1 MLNRSLLLGLIG
13 FSLLI
18 GTGACKKKSQSK
30 ARPEAIP
37 PAYYLENSSCRE
49 LMESP
54 RHLSGRALTSI
65 GGICDIVTITDS
77 AKQVDMALIS
87 ETSIDTEDLKNKY
100 KRARARTEKGIGG
113 EELESLIAS
122 ALAGARDEVNRST
135 SELKQEARDRL
146 KEATGTMRPEFL
158 RWADQYAVDQ
168 GIAYVERKIIE
179 TFEAETDK
187 LVDYGFA
194 RLEQEIAAL
203 GGLKSPEMAMAAFMP
218 LADLGVNDW
227 QLDRIPNHPF
237 TDELKRQGVSAEEMV
252 RISARAFQTL
262 KDAAREGK
270 SLEDLVRERA
280 RRAVSSPEALRESI
294 EKAQIAFGQLK
305 SVAENKEKLINE
317 LEKHGQNIQ
326 GSLSTIQKVLDEN
339 INSDSFSTIRDALG
353 DLKNEPFVDA
363 VIGAN
368 DRANLQKFESLLD
381 LADLSYGIIEGDV
394 SLNAE
399 SKAKIVALAD
409 LVLPDATSREEF
421 KKAINVAQESLDALQ
436 AFNEGDWGDLSS
448 GVISI
453 GKQTGIFG
461 SGPQAD
467 KVAGVLQ
474 VAAQAAISY
483 FTGDVS
489 GMVSSAVSLFGGK
502 KTNGD
507 AANAKRHQEVME
519 ALKVVNSGI
528 QELKQGQEKIYEQT
542 IEIRKTQIE
551 IRQDIRDSTQKIIEA
566 TRAGFIE
573 LFKGQEATLEGINRL
588 AQGQEEI
595 KKLVSE
601 QMQDIRSQAAR
612 NHTDTMRLL
621 TSIQGN
627 INRLAGGIGALL
639 KSDLAVCAVLQQERR
654 KRDPLFFD
662 SKGEFHSFSAFEA
675 FYTKNGNLME
685 TCLKAIQSQIVFVD
699 PSAAADS
706 GIFFP
711 PVTKSVFTAP
721 FEYNESYRLTWQ
733 FLRDK
738 RARIHHFYSLTR
750 PVRSRQEMDAKF
762 KVKGAEPRDAL
773 MHNHIVSSLDP
784 KGDQNIANPEAVAY
798 VVEQLLASYA
808 YFELLAPDFKPLG
821 MTDLMTKEPEPFH
834 RIGYEK
840 IVREA
845 LPMLKAAIAQ
855 RQLLRGDLSLPLI
868 AQGEC
873 PASAAEFFQM
883 IHSNRML
890 ASNLPAYLLK
900 ADEGFSTCGVT
911 YQWDATG
918 NFYRVLNPQA
928 GATPA
933 SFIVQRPQ
941 VYGVLFADHLTE
953 RLVTLQD
960 EVEEALIGYELARD
974 LDRKSLRVYR
984 AIVLHSLSL
993 SR

>member
-1 MLNRSLLLGLIG
+1 MKSFHWSLILGLLGI
-13 FSLLI
+13 FLLP
-18 GTGACKKKSQSK
+18 ACTKKSRAKPDNASV
-30 ARPEAIP
+30 P
-37 PAYYLENSSCRE
+37 PAYYLENKSCLA
-49 LMESP
+49 LMEGP
-54 RHLSGRALTSI
+54 RHLSGGALSSI
-65 GGICDIVTITDS
+65 GGVCDIVTITDS
-77 AKQVDMALIS
+77 AKQADLALNG
-87 ETSIDTEDLKNKY
+87 EAGIDTEDLKNKY
-100 KRARARTEKGIGG
+100 KRARTRTEKQIGG

-135 SELKQEARDRL
+135 SELKQDARDRL
-146 KEATGTMRPEFL
+146 KEATGTLRPEFL

-194 RLEQEIAAL
+194 HLEREIAAL
-203 GGLKSPEMAMAAFMP
+203 GGLNSPELAMAAFMP
-218 LADLGVNDW
+218 LADLGVNNW
-227 QLDRIPNHPF
+227 QLDLIPRHPF

-270 SLEDLVRERA
+270 SLEDLVHERA
-280 RRAVSSPEALRESI
+280 RRAVGSPEAIRDSI
-294 EKAQIAFGQLK
+294 EKAQIAFEHLK

-317 LEKHGQNIQ
+317 LETHGQNIQ
-326 GSLSTIQKVLDEN
+326 SSLKTIQKVLDEN
-339 INSDSFSTIRDALG
+339 INSNSFSTIRDALG
-353 DLKNEPFVDA
+353 DLKKEPFVDA
-363 VIGAN
+363 VIGVN
-368 DRANLQKFESLLD
+368 DRANLKKFESLLD
-381 LADLSYGIIEGDV
+381 LADLSYGVIEGDV

-399 SKAKIVALAD
+399 SRAKIIALAD
-409 LVLPDATSREEF
+409 QVLPDAVNREEF
-421 KKAINVAQESLDALQ
+421 KKAINVAGDSLDALQ

-502 KTNGD
+502 KSGGD

-528 QELKQGQEKIYEQT
+528 EELKQGQQKIYEQT
-542 IEIRKTQIE
+542 IEIRKGQIA
-551 IRQDIRDSTQKIIEA
+551 IRQDIRDSTQKIIEV
-566 TRAGFIE
+566 TRAGFVE
-573 LFKGQEATLEGINRL
+573 LFKGQEATLEGIQRL
-588 AQGQEEI
+588 AQGQEAI
-595 KKLVSE
+595 KQLVSE

-639 KSDLAVCAVLQQERR
+639 KSDLAVCAVLQQERQ

-662 SKGEFHSFSAFEA
+662 SNGQFLSFAAFEG
-675 FYTKNGNLME
+675 FYAKNGNLMAN
-685 TCLKAIQSQIVFVD
+685 CLKAIQSQIVFVD
-699 PSAAADS
+699 PSSPADS

-711 PVTKSVFTAP
+711 PVAKSIFTAP
-721 FEYNESYRLTWQ
+721 FEYNESYRLSYQ

-738 RARIHHFYSLTR
+738 RALIHHFYSLTH
-750 PVRSRQEMDAKF
+750 PVRSRREMDAKF
-762 KVKGAEPRDAL
+762 KVKGTEPRDAA
-773 MHNHIVSSLDP
+773 MHNQIIASLDP
-784 KGDQNIANPEAVAY
+784 KTDQNIANPEAVVY
-798 VVEQLLASYA
+798 IVEQLLASYA

-821 MTDLMTKEPEPFH
+821 FDDLVTKEPEPFH

-840 IVREA
+840 IAREA
-845 LPMLKAAIAQ
+845 LPMLKATIAQ
-855 RQLLRGDLSLPLI
+855 RQLMRGDLSLPLI

-873 PASAAEFFQM
+873 PASAGEFFQM
-883 IHSNRML
+883 IHGNRML

-900 ADEGFSTCGVT
+900 ADEGFTACGVT
-911 YQWDATG
+911 YLWDTAS
-918 NFYRVLNPQA
+918 NYFRVLNPQA

-941 VYGVLFADHLTE
+941 VYGVLFSDHLTE
-953 RLVTLQD
+953 RLVKLQD
-960 EVEEALIGYELARD
+960 EVEEALVSYEMARD
-974 LDRKSLRVYR
+974 LDRKSRRVYR
-984 AIVLHSLSL
+984 AVVFHSLSL

>member
-1 MLNRSLLLGLIG
+1 
-13 FSLLI
+13 
-18 GTGACKKKSQSK
+18 
-30 ARPEAIP
+30 
-37 PAYYLENSSCRE
+37 
-49 LMESP
+49 MESP
-54 RHLSGRALTSI
+54 RNLSGRALSSL
-65 GGICDIVTITDS
+65 GGVCDIVTITDS
-77 AKQVDMALIS
+77 AKQAGLSLDGEVD
-87 ETSIDTEDLKNKY
+87 IDTEDLKSKY
-100 KRARARTEKGIGG
+100 KRARARTEKQIGG

-146 KEATGTMRPEFL
+146 KEATGTLRPEFL

-194 RLEQEIAAL
+194 QLEQQIASL
-203 GGLKSPEMAMAAFMP
+203 GGLSSPELAMAAFMP
-218 LADLGVNDW
+218 LADLGVNNW
-227 QLDRIPNHPF
+227 QLASIPSHPF
-237 TDELKRQGVSAEEMV
+237 TDELKRQGVSAEELV
-252 RISARAFQTL
+252 RISARAFQAL
-262 KDAAREGK
+262 KDATREGK

-280 RRAVSSPEALRESI
+280 RRAVASPEAIKESV
-294 EKAQIAFGQLK
+294 EKAQAAFEQLR
-305 SVAENKEKLINE
+305 SVAESKEKLINE
-317 LEKHGQNIQ
+317 LETHGKNIQ
-326 GSLSTIQKVLDEN
+326 SSLSTIERVLNEN
-339 INSDSFSTIRDALG
+339 INSNSFSTIRDALG
-353 DLKNEPFVDA
+353 DLEKEPFVDA
-363 VIGAN
+363 VIGVN
-368 DRANLQKFESLLD
+368 DRANLKKFENLLD
-381 LADLSYGIIEGDV
+381 LADLSYGIIEGEV
-394 SLNAE
+394 SLDAE
-399 SKAKIVALAD
+399 SKERIIALAD
-409 LVLPDATSREEF
+409 QVLPDAVNREEF

-436 AFNEGDWGDLSS
+436 AFNEGEWGDLSS
-448 GVISI
+448 GIISI

-502 KTNGD
+502 KTSGD
-507 AANAKRHQEVME
+507 AAGAKRHQEVME

-542 IEIRKTQIE
+542 IEIRKTQVA
-551 IRQDIRDSTQKIIEA
+551 IRRDIRDSTEKIIEV

-573 LFKGQEATLEGINRL
+573 LFKGQEATIDGINRL

-595 KKLVSE
+595 KQLVSE
-601 QMQDIRSQAAR
+601 QIHDIRTQAAR
-612 NHTDTMRLL
+612 NHTETMRLL

-639 KSDLAVCAVLQQERR
+639 KSDLANCAVLQQERD

-662 SKGEFHSFSAFEA
+662 SNGEFHSYAAFDA
-675 FYTKNGNLME
+675 FFAKNGNLMAN
-685 TCLKAIQSQIVFVD
+685 CLKAIQGQIVFVD
-699 PSAAADS
+699 PIAPADS
-706 GIFFP
+706 GVFFP
-711 PVTKSVFTAP
+711 PAAKSIFTAP

-738 RARIHHFYSLTR
+738 RALIHHFYSLTH
-750 PVRSRQEMDAKF
+750 PVRSRREMDAKF
-762 KVKGAEPRDAL
+762 KVKGTVPQDAA
-773 MHNHIVSSLDP
+773 MHNQIIASLDP
-784 KGDQNIANPEAVAY
+784 KADQNIANPEAVAY
-798 VVEQLLASYA
+798 IVEQLLSSYA
-808 YFELLAPDFKPLG
+808 YFELMTSDFKPLG
-821 MTDLMTKEPEPFH
+821 FADLVTKDPEPFH

-840 IVREA
+840 IAREA
-845 LPMLKAAIAQ
+845 LPMLKSAIAQ

-873 PASAAEFFQM
+873 PATPGEFFQL

-890 ASNLPAYLLK
+890 ASNLPSYLLE
-900 ADEGFSTCGVT
+900 ADAGFTACGVT
-911 YQWDATG
+911 YQWDPAT

-953 RLVTLQD
+953 RLVRLQD
-960 EVEEALIGYELARD
+960 EVEEALVGHELARE

-984 AIVLHSLSL
+984 AIVFHSLSL
-993 SR
+993 SRGR